1 MSDLVRTIAHATGQF
16 GVGVGVGAIVDSV
29 FPDPGADKGDK
40 DLKELAMLSAEA
52 VVQLVVD
59 ALLTGLM
66 AKMIRRLG
74 DEGFHDPHDGVTYTF
89 ALLQSQPSLNEK
101 IRRVSRTIRAWF
113 RQEEQSLGL
122 SWLNGRQRG
131 NAVSPNPNPSRSLKI
146 EQLQAPMGPRS

>member
-1 MSDLVRTIAHATGQF
+1 
-16 GVGVGVGAIVDSV
+16 
-29 FPDPGADKGDK
+29 
-40 DLKELAMLSAEA
+40 
-52 VVQLVVD
+52 
-59 ALLTGLM
+59 
-66 AKMIRRLG
+66 
-74 DEGFHDPHDGVTYTF
+74 VTYTF
-89 ALLQSQPSLNEK
+89 ALLQSQPGLNEK